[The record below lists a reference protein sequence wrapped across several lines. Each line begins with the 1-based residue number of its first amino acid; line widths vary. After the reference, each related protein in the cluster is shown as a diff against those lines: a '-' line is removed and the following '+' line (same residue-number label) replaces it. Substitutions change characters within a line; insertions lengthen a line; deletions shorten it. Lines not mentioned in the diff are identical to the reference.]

1 MAISIGTLKA
11 GVLGGLAAGLSFI
24 LPGMMGLTALGI
36 LLHRVSAAADSREFK
51 GFCTGVSAAGVALV
65 ARAALSVSRATCP
78 TQVLQ
83 MVNGIVATIA
93 YSHAKPSTFPVL
105 ILLGAI
111 TGLLTAPAGSAMAEV
126 PQSVSPSAGRQC
138 PNGSESRAD
147 GIVSY
152 GLSRVAGSF
161 ALAACAVLLAACWPV
176 LGQYQVF
183 GRSGGLV
190 WFATFFRAGCLI
202 LGGGQVLLPI
212 LMGELIHY
220 VSHCNVEASKRKCE
234 RVPDYVLLKSRQLSH
249 ASVRSWLRE
258 DEFLTGLGLA
268 QGFPGPLFNL
278 SAYLGAVI
286 ASRSSLHP
294 VLGALVCWL
303 GLFAPAFLLIFG
315 GLPWCPCPS
324 TPLTT
329 LQLSLERHPC
339 DRHCCIRW
347 GKIRT
352 LETYKKAMP
361 GMNAAAAGLVV
372 AAVFSLY
379 DKVRLNSPV
388 PDETVAMGMLTFVAV
403 EVLHVAPPMAVLLS
417 GLAGSLRSVLA

>member
-1 MAISIGTLKA
+1 M
-11 GVLGGLAAGLSFI
+11 
-24 LPGMMGLTALGI
+24 
-36 LLHRVSAAADSREFK
+36 
-51 GFCTGVSAAGVALV
+51 
-65 ARAALSVSRATCP
+65 
-78 TQVLQ
+78 
-83 MVNGIVATIA
+83 
-93 YSHAKPSTFPVL
+93 
-105 ILLGAI
+105 
-111 TGLLTAPAGSAMAEV
+111 
-126 PQSVSPSAGRQC
+126 
-138 PNGSESRAD
+138 
-147 GIVSY
+147 
-152 GLSRVAGSF
+152 
-161 ALAACAVLLAACWPV
+161 
-176 LGQYQVF
+176 
-183 GRSGGLV
+183 
-190 WFATFFRAGCLI
+190 
-202 LGGGQVLLPI
+202 
-212 LMGELIHY
+212 
-220 VSHCNVEASKRKCE
+220 
-234 RVPDYVLLKSRQLSH
+234 
-249 ASVRSWLRE
+249 RSWLRE

-315 GLPWCPCPS
+315 GLPWSPCPS

-339 DRHCCIRW
+339 DRHCRIRW
-347 GKIRT
+347 GQIRT